1 VRYVFF
7 DLGDT
12 LESGDV
18 LRPGARQ
25 MLLDIAALRDDRG
38 EPPKLGL
45 ISDFDAA
52 ATPADIPAIEEQ
64 YRQLLMRLGIEDLF
78 RPFEQAVTLSTRVG
92 VRKPDRRIFRAA
104 LDKLDSRAHFHDAIF
119 VTENKEHVLAARALG
134 MHALHLKGPGQRDA
148 EIDDLPGLVPP
159 IARLLRF
166 SPCCKKS
173 SEAVG
178 RFASVAGKSRATDPT
193 IAAAV
198 ARADASR
205 LRTTVN
211 QFSAFATRWSHAPGI
226 AAVSQQVHDR
236 FSLAGYTGVNEV
248 RFQSFAI
255 PGAGPQRNVLCG
267 PAVFTRPV
275 LLICAH
281 YDSTSEAPSTAAPG
295 ADDNAS
301 GLAAL
306 LELATLLHGVDLK
319 RDILFAAF
327 GGEEQGLFGSAHCAD
342 IAAAQQWPIE
352 LVVNMDMVGFPN
364 GAPANRI
371 VVEFDQGNRNPQ
383 NDAVAKAFGLLMA
396 QAASDYTSLAVEH
409 TDIWNS
415 DYMPF
420 EEKGF
425 ACIGAYEGG
434 ENPFYHRS
442 TDVATSVDV
451 AYLQEVVRMV
461 LATVLTIAT

>member
-1 VRYVFF
+1 
-7 DLGDT
+7 
-12 LESGDV
+12 
-18 LRPGARQ
+18 
-25 MLLDIAALRDDRG
+25 MI
-38 EPPKLGL
+38 
-45 ISDFDAA
+45 
-52 ATPADIPAIEEQ
+52 
-64 YRQLLMRLGIEDLF
+64 
-78 RPFEQAVTLSTRVG
+78 
-92 VRKPDRRIFRAA
+92 RRR
-104 LDKLDSRAHFHDAIF
+104 R
-119 VTENKEHVLAARALG
+119 
-134 MHALHLKGPGQRDA
+134 
-148 EIDDLPGLVPP
+148 
-159 IARLLRF
+159 
-166 SPCCKKS
+166 
-173 SEAVG
+173 
-178 RFASVAGKSRATDPT
+178 
-193 IAAAV
+193 
-198 ARADASR
+198 
-205 LRTTVN
+205 
-211 QFSAFATRWSHAPGI
+211 
-226 AAVSQQVHDR
+226 
-236 FSLAGYTGVNEV
+236 
-248 RFQSFAI
+248 
-255 PGAGPQRNVLCG
+255 
-267 PAVFTRPV
+267 
-275 LLICAH
+275 
-281 YDSTSEAPSTAAPG
+281 APSTAAPG

-306 LELATLLHGVDLK
+306 LELAALLRGLVLK

-342 IAAAQQWPIE
+342 VAAVQHWPIE

-364 GAPANRI
+364 GTPANRI

-442 TDVATSVDV
+442 TDVAMSVDV